1 MAKAGSI
8 SAQYVAAMLRDPGG
22 VPFSVA
28 DMAEQQNVDPS
39 MFGNLEVLARNVSVD
54 LSERA
59 QSLKYPVVYVYCDRV
74 TNRLREKFR
83 TFSGTAD
90 LVAEVRVTHDR
101 IEQLETGLHICVDAV
116 TDVLDR
122 NRGQW
127 TPNLFYSGG
136 YEVHFG
142 GIKSGGRNF
151 IQSAKVK
158 FQVNFSAD

>member
-1 MAKAGSI
+1 MAQAGSVT
-8 SAQYVAAMLRDPGG
+8 ANYVAAMLRDPGG
-22 VPFSVA
+22 VPFSVLE
-28 DMAEQQNVDPS
+28 MAQQQRVDAS
-39 MFGNLEVLARNVSVD
+39 IFGTLEILARNASVE

-74 TNRLREKFR
+74 VNKLREKFR

-101 IEQLETGLHICVDAV
+101 IEQLEDALHVCVDAV

-127 TPNLFYSGG
+127 TPNMFYAGG

>member
-1 MAKAGSI
+1 MAKVGSVSAKFVAG
-8 SAQYVAAMLRDPGG
+8 MLRDPGG
-22 VPFSVA
+22 LPFSVLE
-28 DMAEQQNVDPS
+28 MAQQHHIDGS
-39 MFGNLEVLARNVSVD
+39 AFGSLEILARNASVE

-59 QSLKYPVVYVYCDRV
+59 QSIRYPVIYVYCDRV
-74 TNRLREKFR
+74 INKLREKFR

-101 IEQLETGLHICVDAV
+101 IEQLEAALHICVDAV

-127 TPNLFYSGG
+127 NQNMFYAGG

-142 GIKSGGRNF
+142 GIKPGGRNF

-158 FQVNFSAD
+158 FQVNFSTD